1 MLKKLLILLLWLF
14 AVFSVDAQNSTQG
27 TEFWLSFMMNGYRYN
42 DGSDWVYNGVMISA
56 KRDCT
61 GTITNPVT
69 GWSQSFSVESARVKF
84 VGVPLEQGYND
95 IDETVVGKGLKVITS
110 DTVSIYYY
118 SCATNSFD
126 GTFVLP
132 IESIGYEYIIQSNDQ
147 KHTTPHEEVFDQE
160 TSAFLI
166 VATEDHTQVNIIPK
180 VKTITGH
187 EANQPFSV
195 VLNAG
200 QTYSVRSHYGEGSR
214 DLSGSKVV
222 ALNGK
227 KVAVFNGNTLTTVPE
242 VYNGGLDHIFEQAL
256 PTFAWGR
263 HFVVTTSNG
272 RARDFVKVTSS
283 ADNNIVKK
291 DGHRL
296 TKLNEGESYVFDL
309 TGWYGSCYL
318 ETSEPSV
325 VYLYNTTYCDEME
338 QTGNY
343 NGDPSMV
350 WIPPVELKIDEITF
364 CTFNH
369 GSAPIDHHY
378 INVVVER
385 KDIRRVYLDDELIDP
400 NDFSPVIGNHDYCY
414 LRKWIAPGIHHLRC
428 RMGLMA
434 HVYGFGEVKGYA
446 YCVGSNIIDLRS
458 QLYVNETPSESLKGG
473 YYACVDDTLRFE
485 VETNY
490 EIRSVHWDFDDDGQ
504 AEGQS
509 TPHSYAQIGDYEVT
523 AHIEG
528 TNTFNQQ
535 PVSEDKT
542 VVIHVGEGEIHDETH
557 SFCNED
563 VFDYYGVE
571 YTESGYYERLGVNVF
586 GCDSSYYLHLDMNY
600 SPDFQI
606 EGESNPIGGSET
618 HIGIY
623 DYAARFADTRTRVD
637 TVLWQVDCPNWRIEP
652 HGNGESCTVYIHTLP
667 TTPVSLHATAINRC
681 DTVRRDFTIHATYF
695 GLPEAEENSAFEVS
709 PNPTNGDVVLRFGD
723 MNGKAEVEVY
733 NSLGQKTDAFSVDLD
748 SCKKM
753 GYVMPNH
760 NNGLYIFVLKNDG
773 RTLARKVAVVR

>member
-1 MLKKLLILLLWLF
+1 
-14 AVFSVDAQNSTQG
+14 
-27 TEFWLSFMMNGYRYN
+27 MMNGYRYN
-42 DGSDWVYNGVMISA
+42 NGSEWVYNGVMVSA
-56 KRDCT
+56 KRNCS
-61 GTITNPVT
+61 GVITNPVT
-69 GWSQSFSVESARVKF
+69 GWTENFSVEAARVTF
-84 VGVPLEQGYND
+84 VSVPMEEGYND
-95 IDETVVGKGLKVITS
+95 LDETVADRGLRVVTT
-110 DTVSIYYY
+110 DTVSLYYY

-126 GTFVLP
+126 GTFVMP
-132 IESIGYEYIIQSNDQ
+132 IESIGSEYIIQTDAQSDMVV
-147 KHTTPHEEVFDQE
+147 HEEIMDQY
-160 TSAFLI
+160 TSAFLV
-166 VATEDHTQVNIIPK
+166 VATEDNTRVDITPS
-180 VKTITGH
+180 VRTITGH
-187 EANQPFSV
+187 EAGQMISV
-195 VLNAG
+195 TLNAG

-222 ALNGK
+222 AANGK
-227 KVAVFNGNTLTTVPE
+227 KVAVFNGNTLTTIPNVA
-242 VYNGGLDHIFEQAL
+242 NGGVDHIFEQTL
-256 PTFAWGR
+256 PTFAWGK
-263 HFVVTTSNG
+263 HFAVTSSNG
-272 RARDFVKVTSS
+272 RTRDFVKVTSS
-283 ADNNIVKK
+283 ADSNKIKRN
-291 DGHRL
+291 GHTL
-296 TKLNEGESYVFDL
+296 TTLNRNESYTFEL
-309 TGWYGSCYL
+309 TGWDGSCYI
-318 ETSEPSV
+318 ETSEPSM
-325 VYLYNTTYCDEME
+325 VYLYNTTFRDDPSGDM
-338 QTGNY
+338 
-343 NGDPSMV
+343 GDPSMV

-369 GSAPIDHHY
+369 YAASIEHHY
-378 INVVVER
+378 VNIVVER
-385 KDIRRVYLDDELIDP
+385 KDIRRVYFDGQLLDP
-400 NDFSPVIGNHDYCY
+400 SDFQPVSGNHRYCFT
-414 LRKWIAPGIHHLRC
+414 RRWITPGVHHLHC

-695 GLPEAEENSAFEVS
+695 GLPEEEDNFAFEVS

>member
-1 MLKKLLILLLWLF
+1 MI
-14 AVFSVDAQNSTQG
+14 AGFSVNAQNSTQG

-42 DGSDWVYNGVMISA
+42 DGSEWVYNGVMVSA
-56 KRDCT
+56 KRNCS
-61 GTITNPVT
+61 GVITNPVS
-69 GWSQSFSVESARVKF
+69 GWTESFTVEAARVTF
-84 VGVPLEQGYND
+84 VSVPMEEGYND
-95 IDETVVGKGLKVITS
+95 LDEIVADRGLKVVTT
-110 DTVSIYYY
+110 DTVSLYYY

-126 GTFVLP
+126 GTFVMP
-132 IESIGYEYIIQSNDQ
+132 IESIGFDYIIQTDAQSDLVV
-147 KHTTPHEEVFDQE
+147 HEEIRDQY
-160 TSAFLI
+160 TSAFLV
-166 VATEDHTQVNIIPK
+166 VATEDDTRVDITPT
-180 VKTITGH
+180 VRTITGH
-187 EANQPFSV
+187 EAGQVISV
-195 VLNAG
+195 TLNAG

-214 DLSGSKVV
+214 DLSGSRVV
-222 ALNGK
+222 AANGK
-227 KVAVFNGNTLTTVPE
+227 KVAVFNGNTLTTIPNVA
-242 VYNGGLDHIFEQAL
+242 NGGVDHIFEQAL
-256 PTFAWGR
+256 PTFAWGK
-263 HFVVTTSNG
+263 HFAVTSSNG
-272 RARDFVKVTSS
+272 RTRDFVKVTSS
-283 ADNNIVKK
+283 ADSNIIKRN
-291 DGHRL
+291 GHAL
-296 TKLNEGESYVFDL
+296 TTLGRNESYTFEL
-309 TGWYGSCYL
+309 TGWDGSCYI
-318 ETSEPSV
+318 ETSEPSM
-325 VYLYNTTYCDEME
+325 VYLYNTTFRDDPSGDM
-338 QTGNY
+338 
-343 NGDPSMV
+343 GDPSMV

-369 GSAPIDHHY
+369 YSASIEHHY
-378 INVVVER
+378 VNIVVER
-385 KDIRRVYLDDELIDP
+385 KDIRRVYFDGQLLDP
-400 NDFSPVIGNHDYCY
+400 SVFQPVSGNHQYY
-414 LRKWIAPGIHHLRC
+414 FTRRWIAPGVHHLRC

-458 QLYVNETPSESLKGG
+458 QLYVNDTPSESLKGG
-473 YYACVDDTLRFE
+473 YYACVDDTIRFE

-490 EIRSVHWDFDDDGQ
+490 EILNVSWEFADSGQ
-504 AEGQS
+504 AHGPVA
-509 TPHSYAQIGDYEVT
+509 PHSYAQIGDYEVT
-523 AHIEG
+523 VHIEG
-528 TNTFNQQ
+528 TNPFNQQ

-695 GLPEAEENSAFEVS
+695 GLPEEEDNFAFVVS
-709 PNPTNGDVVLRFGD
+709 PNPTNGDVVFRFGD
-723 MNGKAEVEVY
+723 MNGKAEIEVY

-760 NNGLYIFVLKNDG
+760 NNGLYIFVLKNNG
-773 RTLARKVAVVR
+773 RTFARKVAVVR

>member
-1 MLKKLLILLLWLF
+1 MFLLMI
-14 AVFSVDAQNSTQG
+14 AGFSVNAQNSTQG

-42 DGSDWVYNGVMISA
+42 DGSEWVYNGVMVSA
-56 KRDCT
+56 KRNCS
-61 GTITNPVT
+61 GVITNPVS
-69 GWSQSFSVESARVKF
+69 GWTESFTVEAARVTF
-84 VGVPLEQGYND
+84 VSVPMEEGYND
-95 IDETVVGKGLKVITS
+95 LDEIVADRGLKVVTT
-110 DTVSIYYY
+110 DTVSLYYY

-126 GTFVLP
+126 GTFVMP
-132 IESIGYEYIIQSNDQ
+132 IESIGFDYIIQTDAQSDLVV
-147 KHTTPHEEVFDQE
+147 HEEIRDQY
-160 TSAFLI
+160 TSAFLV
-166 VATEDHTQVNIIPK
+166 VATEDDTRVDITPT
-180 VKTITGH
+180 VRTITGH
-187 EANQPFSV
+187 EAGQVISV
-195 VLNAG
+195 TLNAG

-214 DLSGSKVV
+214 DLSGSRVV
-222 ALNGK
+222 AANGK
-227 KVAVFNGNTLTTVPE
+227 KVAVFNGNTLTTIPNVA
-242 VYNGGLDHIFEQAL
+242 NGGVDHIFEQAL
-256 PTFAWGR
+256 PTFAWGK
-263 HFVVTTSNG
+263 HFAVTSSNG
-272 RARDFVKVTSS
+272 RTRDFVKVTSS
-283 ADNNIVKK
+283 ADSNIIKRN
-291 DGHRL
+291 GHAL
-296 TKLNEGESYVFDL
+296 TTLGRNESYTFEL
-309 TGWYGSCYL
+309 TGWDGSCYI
-318 ETSEPSV
+318 ETSEPSM
-325 VYLYNTTYCDEME
+325 VYLYNTTFRDDPSGDM
-338 QTGNY
+338 
-343 NGDPSMV
+343 GDPSMV

-369 GSAPIDHHY
+369 YSASIEHHY
-378 INVVVER
+378 VNIVVER
-385 KDIRRVYLDDELIDP
+385 KDIRRVYFDGQLLDP
-400 NDFSPVIGNHDYCY
+400 SVFQPVSGNHQYY
-414 LRKWIAPGIHHLRC
+414 FTRRWIAPGVHHLRC

-458 QLYVNETPSESLKGG
+458 QLYVNDTPSESLKGG
-473 YYACVDDTLRFE
+473 YYACVDDTIRFE

-490 EIRSVHWDFDDDGQ
+490 EILNVSWEFADSGQ
-504 AEGQS
+504 AHGPVA
-509 TPHSYAQIGDYEVT
+509 PHSYAQIGDYEVT
-523 AHIEG
+523 VHIEG
-528 TNTFNQQ
+528 TNPFNQQ

-695 GLPEAEENSAFEVS
+695 GLPEEEDNFAFVVS
-709 PNPTNGDVVLRFGD
+709 PNPTNGDVVFRFGD
-723 MNGKAEVEVY
+723 MNGKAEIEVY

-760 NNGLYIFVLKNDG
+760 NNGLYIFVLKNNG
-773 RTLARKVAVVR
+773 RTFARKVAVVR